1 MDMENDMEQIRVSP
15 GALIV
20 FEGLDKAGKSTQVDL
35 LRSRII
41 PGTAAFPHMPS
52 GTTAFTQG
60 VYRMLEDH
68 APQSG
73 LAKQLAHL
81 ACHCENV
88 PAILETLR
96 THGVVLDRWWWS
108 TMAYG
113 WYSGDVSKA
122 GLSESTFRE
131 LIRTIWEPVIASVVF
146 LFLSAREDDPNNASG
161 VEGGYR
167 RLATEPGGAPVIL
180 VPDLSADDTHEF
192 IIDELRAAD
201 LAHRE

>member
-1 MDMENDMEQIRVSP
+1 MDQIRVSP

-41 PGTAAFPHMPS
+41 RGTAAFPHMPS
-52 GTTAFTQG
+52 GETVFTKG
-60 VYRMLEDH
+60 VYRLLEDH
-68 APQSG
+68 PPQSG

-88 PAILETLR
+88 PAILEALR
-96 THGVVLDRWWWS
+96 TKGVVLDRWWWS

-113 WYSGDVSKA
+113 WYSGDVSQT
-122 GLSESTFRE
+122 GLSESAFRE
-131 LIRTIWEPVIASVVF
+131 LIRAIWEPAIASVVF

-167 RLATEPGGAPVIL
+167 QLAKTPGATPVIL
-180 VPDLSADDTHEF
+180 VPDLAADDTHEF
-192 IIDELRAAD
+192 IIEELRAAD

>member
-1 MDMENDMEQIRVSP
+1 VEQIRVNP

-52 GTTAFTQG
+52 GETAFTQG
-60 VYRMLEDH
+60 VYHLLDDYP
-68 APQSG
+68 PQTG

-88 PAILETLR
+88 PAILEALR
-96 THGVVLDRWWWS
+96 TQGVVLDRWWWS

-113 WYSGDVSKA
+113 WYSGDVLQA
-122 GLSESTFRE
+122 GLSEAAFRE
-131 LIRTIWEPVIASVVF
+131 LIRTIWEPLIASVVV

-161 VEGGYR
+161 VEGGSR
-167 RLATEPGGAPVIL
+167 KLAETQSAPVL
-180 VPDLSADDTHEF
+180 FVPDLSVDDTHEF
-192 IIDELRAAD
+192 LVEELRAAD